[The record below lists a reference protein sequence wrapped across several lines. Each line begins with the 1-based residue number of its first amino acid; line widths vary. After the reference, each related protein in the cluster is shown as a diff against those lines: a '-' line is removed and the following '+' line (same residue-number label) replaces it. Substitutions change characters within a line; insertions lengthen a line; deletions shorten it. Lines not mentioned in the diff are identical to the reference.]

1 MNTTRPDESPLQM
14 PVRQPSRPL
23 AARKASPTPPH
34 AARTTI
40 RVLSVGTDSQSTAAL
55 ALPAAHEEPILLVGT
70 LESSNLV
77 LTDIVRLR
85 PDVVLLDAEA
95 PGADSFSVAA
105 TIAERHLGT
114 HVIMRTAEASEPLF
128 DAAYRSGASGIFLRS
143 EDPADLREGI
153 CTIANSHD
161 GTFVVGPKFREGCV
175 LCAHIVGQ
183 KLASSRPVSRFPAD
197 PPRGPRP
204 HADRQPDS
212 TLHVRLGLLSPRELE
227 VLRLIG
233 QGLSRTEIAETLC
246 RSAKTI
252 DGHQE
257 RILRKLGLS
266 SRSDLIRFAI
276 REKLVEA

>member
-1 MNTTRPDESPLQM
+1 M
-14 PVRQPSRPL
+14 PVRQAARPL
-23 AARKASPTPPH
+23 AARKASPPPSH
-34 AARTTI
+34 ATRTTI
-40 RVLSVGTDSQSTAAL
+40 RVLSVGADSQSTAGL
-55 ALPAAHEEPILLVGT
+55 VLPAPHEEPILLVGT

-114 HVIMRTAEASEPLF
+114 HVIMRTAHASEPLF
-128 DAAYRSGASGIFLRS
+128 EAAYRSGASGIFLRS

-153 CTIANSHD
+153 CTVANSHD
-161 GTFVVGPKFREGCV
+161 GVFVVGPKFREGCV
-175 LCAHIVGQ
+175 LCAHANGQ
-183 KLASSRPVSRFPAD
+183 KLASSRSAPGSAAEAPRELRPRAD
-197 PPRGPRP
+197 
-204 HADRQPDS
+204 HQADS

-227 VLRLIG
+227 VLRHIG